1 VTRPELPFEDFCQRL
16 LSLFDEGRFTATYK
30 YAVLIGLLDTLA
42 ERVDRRGRAPEVVH
56 TRDLAEAV
64 LELYWPHTRRFPYA
78 AKVLVQ
84 NRGGQAEI
92 VTAIAQFRGTTVGD
106 ATAPLSV
113 ARARAADGYR
123 QLVRR
128 IEFKLIEMPLGKLQ
142 VIGNLHQPFIYD
154 LGWER
159 DHPPRWSAVKS
170 DAFDGVLLLRP
181 GAGQHLLRAGG
192 LVRPLVQREW
202 ALTVSAFNDEL
213 LGDDLDA
220 FLFGADRLS
229 LKPVARG
236 LRELAADRCFYCD
249 RTVGSAPSQIDH
261 FLAWTRHIDNGLA
274 NLVFAH
280 ASCNNA
286 KRAYLAAEPHVERWV
301 RRLIEPAYHR
311 GLVEMAEAHRWDFDP
326 ESSVAAARGI
336 YLALCDG
343 YPLWQERGVFTPA
356 SRSRLAEALNVG
368 P

>member
-1 VTRPELPFEDFCQRL
+1 VTRPELSFEDFCQRL

-30 YAVLIGLLDTLA
+30 YAVLTGLLDVLA
-42 ERVDRRGRAPEVVH
+42 ERVDRQGRAPKVVH

-92 VTAIAQFRGTTVGD
+92 VTAIARFRSTTVGD

-113 ARARAADGYR
+113 ARAKSADGYR
-123 QLVRR
+123 ELVRR
-128 IEFKLIEMPLGKLQ
+128 VEFKLIEMPLGKLQ
-142 VIGNLHQPFIYD
+142 VVGNLHRPFIYD
-154 LGWER
+154 LSWDR
-159 DHPPRWSAVKS
+159 DHSPRWSEVKS
-170 DAFDGVLLLRP
+170 DDFDGVLLLRP
-181 GAGQHLLRAGG
+181 GAGRHLLRAAG

-202 ALTVSAFNDEL
+202 ALTISAFNDEL
-213 LGDDLDA
+213 LGDDLDE

-236 LRELAADRCFYCD
+236 LRELAADRCFYCG
-249 RTVGSAPSQIDH
+249 RKVGSATSQIDH

-280 ASCNNA
+280 ASCNSA
-286 KRAYLAAEPHVERWV
+286 KRAYLAAELHVEHWV
-301 RRLIEPAYHR
+301 RRLIEPAYAR
-311 GLVEMAEAHRWDFDP
+311 GLMEMAEGHRWDFDP

-336 YLALCDG
+336 YLALYDG
-343 YPLWQERGVFTPA
+343 YPLWQERDVFTPA

>member
-1 VTRPELPFEDFCQRL
+1 MTRPELSFEDFCQRV

-30 YAVLIGLLDTLA
+30 YAVLIGLLDVLA
-42 ERVDRRGRAPEVVH
+42 ERVDQQGRAPDIVH
-56 TRDLAEAV
+56 TRDLAKAV
-64 LELYWPHTRRFPYA
+64 LELYWPHTRRFPCA

-92 VTAIAQFRGTTVGD
+92 VTAIAKFRGTTVGD

-113 ARARAADGYR
+113 ARSKAADGYR

-142 VIGNLHQPFIYD
+142 VIGNQHRPFIYD
-154 LGWER
+154 LGWDR
-159 DHPPRWSAVKS
+159 DDPPRWGEVKS
-170 DAFDGVLLLRP
+170 DDFGGVLLLRP

-202 ALTVSAFNDEL
+202 ALTVSACNDEL
-213 LGDDLDA
+213 LGDDLDE
-220 FLFGADRLS
+220 FLFGTDRVS
-229 LKPVARG
+229 LQPVTRD

-249 RTVGSAPSQIDH
+249 GKVGSAPAQIDH
-261 FLAWTRHIDNGLA
+261 FVAWTRHIDNGLA

-280 ASCNNA
+280 ARCNNA
-286 KRAYLAAEPHVERWV
+286 KRAHLAAESHVEHWV
-301 RRLIEPAYHR
+301 RRLLDPACAS
-311 GLVEMAEAHRWDFDP
+311 GLVDIANQHHWDHDP
-326 ESSVAAARGI
+326 TSSVAAARGI
-336 YLALCDG
+336 YLALYDG

-356 SRSRLAEALNVG
+356 SHDRLASALSVV

>member
-1 VTRPELPFEDFCQRL
+1 VTRPEPSFEDFCQRL
-16 LSLFDEGRFTATYK
+16 LTLFDEGHFTATYK
-30 YAVLIGLLDTLA
+30 YAVPIGLLDVLA
-42 ERVDRRGRAPEVVH
+42 ERVDRQGRAPDVVH

-84 NRGGQAEI
+84 NHGGQAEI
-92 VTAIAQFRGTTVGD
+92 VTAIARFRGTTVGD

-113 ARARAADGYR
+113 ARATAADGYR

-142 VIGNLHQPFIYD
+142 VIGKLHRPFMYD
-154 LGWER
+154 LGWDR
-159 DHPPRWSAVKS
+159 DHPPRWSEVKS

-181 GAGQHLLRAGG
+181 GAGRHLLRAGG

-202 ALTVSAFNDEL
+202 ALTVSACNDEL
-213 LGDDLDA
+213 LGDDLDE
-220 FLFGADRLS
+220 FLFGADRVS
-229 LKPVARG
+229 LRPVKRG
-236 LRELAADRCFYCD
+236 LRELAAGRCFYCN
-249 RTVGSAPSQIDH
+249 RKVGSSPAQIDH

-301 RRLIEPAYHR
+301 QRLLDSSYTR
-311 GLVEMAEAHRWDFDP
+311 GLVDLAAEEHWDHDP
-326 ESSVAAARGI
+326 ASSVAAARGI
-336 YLALCDG
+336 YLALHDG
-343 YPLWQERGVFTPA
+343 YPLWQERGIFTPA
-356 SRSRLAEALNVG
+356 SRDRLAAALDVV